1 MSSGRVPQRLIASA
15 AVFAAFLLGARAAPS
30 MAEEF
35 SRGQALYENHCQ
47 SCHAD
52 WAHTRSGRK
61 VTSLNELHRRVASWS
76 IHAGLDWSDEEVED
90 VTEYLEANF
99 YRFGDEP
106 E

>member
-1 MSSGRVPQRLIASA
+1 MSSGKLAQRLIPPAMA
-15 AVFAAFLLGARAAPS
+15 FAAIVLGAGAAPS

-47 SCHAD
+47 SCHTD
-52 WAHTRSGRK
+52 WAHARSGRK

-76 IHAGLDWSDEEVED
+76 IHAGLDWSDEEVGD